1 MGQMEKRLAKKSFID
16 SALDKLPF
24 ELHLPTY
31 NYLGPGTRLTE
42 RLARGDKGINL
53 LDSAALKHDLA
64 YAENKNRRAADQELI
79 DFAFKRLAD
88 VDAESDEKAAALI
101 TACCLVSKITL
112 ERFCARVKKVFG
124 CKRKKTKKS
133 AQNAITKK
141 KTEKKARKKVEER
154 HRK

>member
-1 MGQMEKRLAKKSFID
+1 MEQMALTKKSFID

-24 ELHLPTY
+24 ELHLPSY
-31 NYLGPGTRLTE
+31 NFLGPGTRLTE
-42 RLARGDKGINL
+42 RLTRGDKAVNL

-79 DFAFKRLAD
+79 DFAFERLAD
-88 VDAESDEKAAALI
+88 ADAESDERAAALI

-112 ERFCARVKKVFG
+112 EKFCARVKKVFR
-124 CKRKKTKKS
+124 CKRIKTKRV
-133 AQNAITKK
+133 ARNAAPKK
-141 KTEKKARKKVEER
+141 KEKKARKKIEEG